1 VIERIN
7 KEKRGEWMMNKKR
20 LSVYGLIVLVAISLV
35 GGCASSSEMALLKAG
50 SDQVASNK
58 DVVHRFVEIFESG
71 NWDDLDQVIARDCVL
86 HYPGGEEVV
95 GLEAMKA
102 GWGVFFGAMRDM
114 RVTPIAEISEG
125 DLLVDFYTFEA
136 TYEGDYMGQQIASV
150 PIKYNQVEMMR
161 IADGKIIEWW
171 VENDRL
177 WMSQQLGFDLVS
189 Q

>member
-1 VIERIN
+1 
-7 KEKRGEWMMNKKR
+7 MNRK
-20 LSVYGLIVLVAISLV
+20 LLDLVGLILLVAVPLLS
-35 GGCASSSEMALLKAG
+35 GCASQSEAATLQAQA
-50 SDQVASNK
+50 DQVASNK
-58 DVVHRFVEIFESG
+58 EVVHRFVEIFESG
-71 NWDDLDQVIARDCVL
+71 NWDDLGQVIASDCVL
-86 HYPGGEEVV
+86 HYPGGAEVN

-136 TYEGDYMGQQIASV
+136 TYEGDYMGQQISGV

-161 IADGKIIEWW
+161 IADGKIVEWW

-177 WMSQQLGFDLVS
+177 WMSQQLGFDLEP